1 MSKEI
6 FIVVGA
12 GQAGLQICTA
22 LRASGFEGRLILIG
36 DESSLPY
43 QRPPLSKEFLLGD
56 LDPER
61 LLYRKAEYFEKLG
74 VELTLDDAVEK
85 LDASRCTVSLR
96 SGHTLKYS
104 KLALAT
110 GARVRALRCVG
121 SDSPD
126 VCYIRT
132 LADSLNLRERLQTAK
147 SMVVVGG
154 GFIGLEAGAMACKM
168 GKKVSV
174 VEGSERLMK
183 RAISPDLS
191 EYYLSLHR
199 EKGVDV
205 RVGCEVSHLEQHQHG
220 LTVVPKI
227 GQSITADIVLVGIG
241 VVPNSEIA
249 ESAGLECANGILVNE
264 KCLTSDANIVAAGD
278 CTMHQNQFLQ
288 KTVRLESIQN
298 AVDQAKVAASS
309 MLGGNQTYDQV
320 PWFWSDQYDVT
331 LQIAG
336 VTTDYD
342 NHVRL
347 CGKNENSFSF
357 FYFKGDELLGV
368 DSINHPVMHMAARK
382 ILQRKMGDETGILKR
397 MTVDEIAA
405 FAKAR
410 PTVSS

>member
-36 DESSLPY
+36 DENSLPY

-61 LLYRKAEYFEKLG
+61 LLYRKAEYFAKLG
-74 VELTLDDAVEK
+74 VELTLDDTVQK
-85 LDASRCTVSLR
+85 LDASRRTVSLR
-96 SGHTLKYS
+96 SGRTLKYS

-110 GARVRALRCVG
+110 GARVRTLQCTG
-121 SDSPD
+121 SDSPGIF
-126 VCYIRT
+126 YIRT
-132 LADSLNLRERLQTAK
+132 LADSLNLRQRLQTVK
-147 SMVVVGG
+147 SVVVVGG

-174 VEGSERLMK
+174 VESSERLMM
-183 RAISPDLS
+183 RAISPELS
-191 EYYLSLHR
+191 EYYLALHS
-199 EKGVDV
+199 EKGVDM
-205 RVGCEVSHLEQHQHG
+205 RIGCEVSHLEQHNHG
-220 LTVVPKI
+220 LTVVPKT
-227 GQSITADIVLVGIG
+227 GESISADIVLVGIG

-249 ESAGLECANGILVNE
+249 ETAGLECDNGILVNE

-278 CTMHQNQFLQ
+278 CTMHQNGFL
-288 KTVRLESIQN
+288 KKIIRLESIQN
-298 AVDQAKVAASS
+298 AVDQAKIAASS
-309 MLGGNQTYDQV
+309 MLGGSQAYDQV

-336 VTTDYD
+336 VASGYD

-347 CGKNENSFSF
+347 GGKNENSFSF

-382 ILQRKMGDETGILKR
+382 ILQRKIGDEASALKS
-397 MTVDEIAA
+397 MTVDQISA
-405 FAKAR
+405 FSKAN

>member
-22 LRASGFEGRLILIG
+22 LRAGGFEGRLILIG
-36 DESSLPY
+36 DENGLPY
-43 QRPPLSKEFLLGD
+43 QRPPLSKEFLLGE

-96 SGHTLKYS
+96 SGRTLKYS

-110 GARVRALRCVG
+110 GARVRALQCAG

-126 VCYIRT
+126 VFYIRT
-132 LADSLNLRERLQTAK
+132 LADSLNVRQRLQTAK
-147 SMVVVGG
+147 SVVVVGG
-154 GFIGLEAGAMACKM
+154 GFIGLEAGAMARKM
-168 GKKVSV
+168 GKKVSI
-174 VEGSERLMK
+174 VESSERLMK
-183 RAISPDLS
+183 RAISPKLS
-191 EYYLSLHR
+191 EYYLSLHS

-205 RVGCEVSHLEQHQHG
+205 RIGCEVSHLEQHQHG
-220 LTVVPKI
+220 LTVVPKT
-227 GQSITADIVLVGIG
+227 GESISADIVLVGIG

-264 KCLTSDANIVAAGD
+264 KCLTSDENIVAAGD
-278 CTMHQNQFLQ
+278 CTMHQNQFLK

-336 VTTDYD
+336 VTSDYD
-342 NHVRL
+342 NQVRL

-357 FYFKGDELLGV
+357 LYFKGDELLGV

-382 ILQRKMGDETGILKR
+382 ILQRKIGDETGILKS

-405 FAKAR
+405 FSKAR